1 MRTKNSRKVKKAGQ
15 NEKNEKIK
23 NDLSNLKN
31 ARHGNEIK
39 DTLIDIFCLLMDIDP
54 ESI

>member
-1 MRTKNSRKVKKAGQ
+1 MATKNSRKVK
-15 NEKNEKIK
+15 KNEKIK
-23 NDLSNLKN
+23 NDLSILKN

-39 DTLIDIFCLLMDIDP
+39 DTLIDIFCLLTDIDP